1 MSPAS
6 ERTIQVLMEIL
17 QVTALGTNVALLRI
31 MWAMVNGSFLRSRGA
46 VMTALHL
53 CGFTPVETR
62 RSWQALRYG
71 IWNIGEMIGG
81 WQVHVQRAE
90 QWQASR
96 YEGYKPV
103 AADVTTFWRPRLQG
117 WKGKFYQALANRAM
131 TGVGLGIVVEV
142 GRVERQR
149 IPLLRQLI
157 RPEKDGNDDKG
168 LQATTLR
175 WVGQHLAVDEV
186 LLYDG
191 GTHLAEVAGAG
202 IARYVIRLALNC
214 VARRIVLRPQTPAR
228 RGRPAEYGP
237 FVRPLARK
245 RKAHTIEAT
254 PADCTTAFPF
264 QARII
269 AAQGWH
275 GLVRTDQKV
284 EESHQTFTIWVF
296 TDPNYRQPLVVGTNL
311 ATAQAETIYR
321 LYRDRWPVEEVPLVA
336 KQMIGLH
343 RHFVSAFACCYRLP
357 ELALLAANVLT
368 YLAAV
373 LPAIPTAF
381 WDRHPK
387 KHQAA
392 SAVSWLMPIFLMFS
406 STMTNSE
413 KKRRSLTTYPKE
425 FWPTGVENGF
435 PDLFSSPLT
444 HLVKVQATKGLLWS
458 LSLALFSQ
466 GVTGN

>member
-1 MSPAS
+1 
-6 ERTIQVLMEIL
+6 L
-17 QVTALGTNVALLRI
+17 QVTALGTNVALLRL

-46 VMTALHL
+46 VMTALDL

-71 IWNIGEMIGG
+71 IWNIGEMLGG
-81 WQVHVQRAE
+81 WQIHVQAGR

-131 TGVGLGIVVEV
+131 TGVGLGIVVAV
-142 GRVERQR
+142 GRVKSQR
-149 IPLLRQLI
+149 IPILRQLI
-157 RPEKDGNDDKG
+157 RPEKEGHGDKR
-168 LQATTLR
+168 LQATVLR
-175 WVGQHLAVDEV
+175 WVGQHLADDEV

-191 GTHLAEVAGAG
+191 GTHLAEIAEAG
-202 IARYVIRLALNC
+202 IARYVLRLALNC
-214 VARRIVLRPQTPAR
+214 VARRNELPSRTSK
-228 RGRPAEYGP
+228 RGRPAEYGA

-254 PADCTTAFPF
+254 PADCSTTIPF
-264 QARII
+264 QARTI
-269 AAQGWH
+269 AARGWH

-284 EESHQTFTIWVF
+284 DETQQTFTIWVF
-296 TDPNYRQPLVVGTNL
+296 TDPDYRQPLVVGTNL

-336 KQMIGLH
+336 KQMLGLH
-343 RHFVSAFACCYRLP
+343 RQFVFALACCYRLP
-357 ELALLAANVLT
+357 ELALLVANVLT

-387 KHQAA
+387 KHL
-392 SAVSWLMPIFLMFS
+392 AVSVAAWLKPIFPMFPS
-406 STMTNSE
+406 GMTNSE
-413 KKRRSLTTYPKE
+413 KKGPQPTICPRVFWPISGKNGWFDPFLRSLA
-425 FWPTGVENGF
+425 
-435 PDLFSSPLT
+435 
-444 HLVKVQATKGLLWS
+444 HIVKVQPAKAELWS
-458 LSLALFSQ
+458 LPLALSWSA
-466 GVTGN
+466 VSGN

>member
-31 MWAMVNGSFLRSRGA
+31 MWAMVTGSFLRSRGA

-117 WKGKFYQALANRAM
+117 WKGKFYQALAQRAM
-131 TGVGLGIVVEV
+131 TGVGLGVVVEV
-142 GRVERQR
+142 GRVGRQR
-149 IPLLRQLI
+149 IPILRQLI
-157 RPEKDGNDDKG
+157 RPQKDGNHDKG

-175 WVGQHLAVDEV
+175 WVGQHLAADEV

-191 GTHLAEVAGAG
+191 GTHLAEVAEAG
-202 IARYVIRLALNC
+202 IGRYVIRLALNC
-214 VARRIVLRPQTPAR
+214 VARCNVLPPRTGKQ
-228 RGRPAEYGP
+228 GRPAEYGVY
-237 FVRPLARK
+237 VRPLARQ
-245 RKAHTIEAT
+245 RKDNTIAAT
-254 PADCTTAFPF
+254 PADSTTTFPF

-269 AAQGWH
+269 TAEGWH
-275 GLVRTDQKV
+275 GLVRSDQKV
-284 EESHQTFTIWVF
+284 DERHQTFTIWVF
-296 TDPNYRQPLVVGTNL
+296 TDPNYRQPLVVATNL
-311 ATAQAETIYR
+311 AAAQAETIYR

-387 KHQAA
+387 KHRAV
-392 SAVSWLMPIFLMFS
+392 SAVSWLKLTFPMLS
-406 STMTNSE
+406 SGMTNSE
-413 KKRRSLTTYPKE
+413 KKRPSLTTCPKE
-425 FWPTGVENGF
+425 LPPIGVENGF
-435 PDLFSSPLT
+435 LNLFSAPLA
-444 HLVKVQATKGLLWS
+444 HIVKVHPTKGLLWS
-458 LSLALFSQ
+458 LPLALFTQ

>member
-17 QVTALGTNVALLRI
+17 QVTAIGTNVGLLRI
-31 MWAMVNGSFLRSRGA
+31 MWAMVNGSFLHSRGA

-53 CGFTPVETR
+53 CGFTPQQTR

-81 WQVHVQRAE
+81 WRLHVEQME

-117 WKGKFYQALANRAM
+117 WKGKFYQALAKRAM
-131 TGVGLGIVVEV
+131 IGVGLGVVVEV
-142 GRVERQR
+142 GRVGRQR
-149 IPLLRQLI
+149 LPILRQLI
-157 RPEKDGNDDKG
+157 RPEKDGNHDKG

-175 WVGQHLAVDEV
+175 WVGQHLAADEV

-191 GTHLAEVAGAG
+191 GTHLAEVAEAG

-214 VARRIVLRPQTPAR
+214 VARRNALSPRTGR
-228 RGRPAEYGP
+228 RGRPTEYGCY
-237 FVRPLARK
+237 VRPLARQ
-245 RKAHTIEAT
+245 RKDNVIAAT
-254 PADCTTAFPF
+254 PADSTTTFSF
-264 QARII
+264 QSRTITAE
-269 AAQGWH
+269 GWY
-275 GLVRTDQKV
+275 GLVRSDQKV
-284 EESHQTFTIWVF
+284 DESHQTFTIWVF
-296 TDPNYRQPLVVGTNL
+296 ADPNYRQPLIVATNL
-311 ATAQAETIYR
+311 AAAQAETIYR

-343 RHFVSAFACCYRLP
+343 RQFVSAFACCYRLP

-392 SAVSWLMPIFLMFS
+392 FAVSWLKPIFPMFS
-406 STMTNSE
+406 SIMTNSE
-413 KKRRSLTTYPKE
+413 KKRQSLTTCPKV
-425 FWPTGVENGF
+425 FWPIGVENGF
-435 PDLFSSPLT
+435 LDLFSSPLA
-444 HLVKVQATKGLLWS
+444 HLVKVRVTKGLLWS
-458 LSLALFSQ
+458 LPLALFSQ

>member
-81 WQVHVQRAE
+81 WQGHVQGAG

-131 TGVGLGIVVEV
+131 TGVGLGLVVAV
-142 GRVERQR
+142 GRVGRQR
-149 IPLLRQLI
+149 LPILRQLI
-157 RPEKDGNDDKG
+157 RPEKDGNNDKG

-175 WVGQHLAVDEV
+175 WVGQHLAADEV

-191 GTHLAEVAGAG
+191 GTHLAEVAEAG
-202 IARYVIRLALNC
+202 IARYVIRLARNC
-214 VARRIVLRPQTPAR
+214 VARRNELPAR
-228 RGRPAEYGP
+228 TSKRGRPAEYGV

-254 PADCTTAFPF
+254 PADSTTTFPF
-264 QARII
+264 QARTIT
-269 AAQGWH
+269 AEGWYS
-275 GLVRTDQKV
+275 LVRTDQKAD
-284 EESHQTFTIWVF
+284 ESQQTFTIWVF
-296 TDPNYRQPLVVGTNL
+296 ADPDYRQPLVVATNL
-311 ATAQAETIYR
+311 AAAQAETIYR

-336 KQMIGLH
+336 KQVIGLH

-387 KHQAA
+387 KHLVACAA
-392 SAVSWLMPIFLMFS
+392 AWLKPIFPMLS
-406 STMTNSE
+406 SGMTNSE
-413 KKRRSLTTYPKE
+413 KKGPFPTTCPKV
-425 FWPTGVENGF
+425 FWPIGVENGSL
-435 PDLFSSPLT
+435 DLFSSPLA
-444 HLVKVQATKGLLWS
+444 HIVKVRVTKALLWS
-458 LSLALFSQ
+458 LPLALFSL